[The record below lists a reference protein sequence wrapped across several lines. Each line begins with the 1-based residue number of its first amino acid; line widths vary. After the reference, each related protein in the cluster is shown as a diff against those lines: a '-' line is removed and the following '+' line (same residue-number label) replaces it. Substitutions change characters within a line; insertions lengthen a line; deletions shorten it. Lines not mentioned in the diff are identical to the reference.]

1 MRILITGSLIF
12 LLWAAFA
19 SWFYVCKI
27 KPNCGTLAETT
38 IAADT
43 AAIEPSPPPVVEVP
57 KPETLTLNFDFN
69 KAVVKGPAE
78 ADQHAILFREW
89 LEKHPDAV
97 LCITGHAD
105 NIGSD
110 AYNLT
115 LGNKRAENTLTFLA
129 GKGISPEK
137 MKTLSKG
144 EAEPIS
150 DNSTEEGRAAN
161 RRAEITLK

>member
-1 MRILITGSLIF
+1 MRILLTGSLIF

-27 KPNCGTLAETT
+27 KPNCGTPEKTA

-43 AAIEPSPPPVVEVP
+43 VAVEPSPPPAPEAP

-69 KAVVKGPAE
+69 KAVVKAPAE
-78 ADQHAILFREW
+78 ADQHCVLFKEW
-89 LEKHPDAV
+89 LEKHPDAI

-110 AYNLT
+110 AYNLS
-115 LGNKRAENTLTFLA
+115 LGNKRAENTLMFLA

-150 DNSTEEGRAAN
+150 DNTTDDGRAVN

>member
-27 KPNCGTLAETT
+27 KPNCGTPAETT

-43 AAIEPSPPPVVEVP
+43 VAIEPSPPAVVEAP

-69 KAVVKGPAE
+69 KAVVKAPAE
-78 ADQHAILFREW
+78 ADQHALLFREW

-97 LCITGHAD
+97 LSITGHAD

-110 AYNLT
+110 AYNLS
-115 LGNKRAENTLTFLA
+115 LGNKRAENTLTFLS

-144 EAEPIS
+144 EAEPTA
-150 DNSTEEGRAAN
+150 DNSTESGRAAN